1 MQVYQ
6 PPAPFMQQYNDPAFF
21 NYEYQKYKAHLASSN
36 EEDATPAIPQ
46 TPTAVSR
53 NVSDISDDRNQEDI
67 ASMQQATDVDST
79 VASSA

>member
-1 MQVYQ
+1 MANMQVYQ

-46 TPTAVSR
+46 TP
-53 NVSDISDDRNQEDI
+53 
-67 ASMQQATDVDST
+67 
-79 VASSA
+79 